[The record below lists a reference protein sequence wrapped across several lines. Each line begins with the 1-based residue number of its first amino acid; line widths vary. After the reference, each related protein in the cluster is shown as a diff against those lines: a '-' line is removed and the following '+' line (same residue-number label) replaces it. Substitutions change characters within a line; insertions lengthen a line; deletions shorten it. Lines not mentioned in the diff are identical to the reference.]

1 MEELE
6 KNETSTQAEENT
18 VSLASAQAL
27 ADALAKIEAY
37 TPTTWVDNSSP
48 DIDAEHLNKP
58 EQAIKRVTDALN
70 SAVDVIKDL
79 QSQVTKNAGDI
90 STVNNNLSKCL
101 QYIHS
106 ETDVFDFN
114 DPKTP
119 AGYHRLGAAASY
131 KNAPS
136 GLDGVNFCT
145 VEVVRPTISDTL
157 AMTIYPYKKGINPPV
172 WYKSGGSNEW
182 PTLPWNVYA
191 TKSDLSA
198 IGSYKLIAPK
208 ETSLVSGKWTACANL
223 TLPKGRWLVFGKG
236 DFLKNGTGDRSI
248 SFNDEGKETQNRY
261 GFATITAPS
270 SVDAGINLMYFLSLQ
285 SEKVITLRAYQNS
298 GANLNIYPSIE
309 AIGLG

>member
-119 AGYHRLGAAASY
+119 AGYHRLGDAASY

-182 PTLPWNVYA
+182 STLPWNVYA
-191 TKSDLSA
+191 TKSDLLNFKTFQISIKTNTVKDGESQMYHGNVKISDDKNCPPNTVCIIPYGA
-198 IGSYKLIAPK
+198 RL
-208 ETSLVSGKWTACANL
+208 ETDAS
-223 TLPKGRWLVFGKG
+223 R
-236 DFLKNGTGDRSI
+236 
-248 SFNDEGKETQNRY
+248 
-261 GFATITAPS
+261 
-270 SVDAGINLMYFLSLQ
+270 AGIISY
-285 SEKVITLRAYQNS
+285 RATDTFCAVSHPTISNKNFIVTVL
-298 GANLNIYPSIE
+298 AIYKS
-309 AIGLG
+309 

>member
-58 EQAIKRVTDALN
+58 EQAIKRGTDALN

-182 PTLPWNVYA
+182 STLPWNVYA
-191 TKSDLSA
+191 TKSDLLNFKTFQISIKTNTVKDGESQMYHGNVKISDDKNCPPNTVCIIPYGA
-198 IGSYKLIAPK
+198 RL
-208 ETSLVSGKWTACANL
+208 ETDAS
-223 TLPKGRWLVFGKG
+223 R
-236 DFLKNGTGDRSI
+236 
-248 SFNDEGKETQNRY
+248 
-261 GFATITAPS
+261 
-270 SVDAGINLMYFLSLQ
+270 AGIISY
-285 SEKVITLRAYQNS
+285 RATDTFCAVSHPTISNKNFIVTVL
-298 GANLNIYPSIE
+298 AIYKS
-309 AIGLG
+309 